1 MAQYNRFSEV
11 VYEKKLRCWRFR
23 VKILRIYPFYSY
35 ITGSGPHWIYVLAD
49 EDGTKMEMT
58 IYDVY
63 GDKYRGFEK
72 QEGKWVEIFRVKV
85 GHAYSGFKAAK
96 YLFRLTAT
104 SDKQVHIID
113 PLNNRLY
120 IDFKSIHEIPHISS
134 ININYPIAIFDDPE
148 RPKMV
153 FYIRDNIE
161 NQIKRVAT
169 GHHIYAF
176 QEGFQ
181 NRRGRREVIVLSK
194 TFPKLIYTC
203 YVGPI
208 ELWLETEG
216 GLSDFMFNPLLPEV
230 EEFMQ
235 SLLCSDPYVQRHG
248 AIGPL

>member
-96 YLFRLTAT
+96 SLFRLTAT

-181 NRRGRREVIVLSK
+181 NRRGRREVIVVLKMWSVCRYIGK
-194 TFPKLIYTC
+194 CSLC
-203 YVGPI
+203 
-208 ELWLETEG
+208 
-216 GLSDFMFNPLLPEV
+216 V
-230 EEFMQ
+230 EF
-235 SLLCSDPYVQRHG
+235 
-248 AIGPL
+248 